1 MGLVASLLLSKFR
14 IRHLLAEQ
22 EIAPAEHPKAHFWLK
37 RRGVRISVLDLPHR
51 MMGSDGAPVFILIT
65 SGSRSPV
72 PGNIDAISHDAAR
85 PVVIVV
91 PIETSA
97 DKNSAGWAYHPARPA
112 FLPSRS
118 TLLMRPDGHIDRLI
132 DPRRI

>member
-1 MGLVASLLLSKFR
+1 VGLVASLLLSKFR

-37 RRGVRISVLDLPHR
+37 RRGERISVLDLPHR
-51 MMGSDGAPVFILIT
+51 MMGRDGAPVFILIT
-65 SGSRSPV
+65 SGSRGPV

-85 PVVIVV
+85 PVVIAV

-97 DKNSAGWAYHPARPA
+97 DKNSAGWAYHPPARPSCRPA
-112 FLPSRS
+112 SRC
-118 TLLMRPDGHIDRLI
+118 
-132 DPRRI
+132 